1 MTRPGVAITGAGG
14 FIGRAV
20 LPALQRAGYEVLP
33 IHGLA
38 DDPAWLQATG
48 CAAVI
53 HLANIAHARAS
64 LEALQQVNVQGTRAV
79 AQRALKAGVPRFV
92 YVSSIKVHGEE
103 SPPEGFSADSPINPA
118 ERYGEAKARA
128 EQALQALARADGLQ
142 LSIVRPPLVYGPHVK
157 ANFLALMK
165 AVAHGWPLP
174 FARVANRRSLVYVAN
189 LADALIQCSRSE
201 RAVGRAFPVSDGVP
215 VSTAELCR
223 ALGHALGRP
232 ARLFAFP
239 QALIPM
245 PGLTRSLV
253 VDDSA
258 IRRELG
264 WKPPFSFDEGLSAT
278 AAWYR
283 SR

>member
-1 MTRPGVAITGAGG
+1 MTPPRVLVTGAGG
-14 FIGRAV
+14 FIGRSLVESLGA
-20 LPALQRAGYEVLP
+20 AGYEVVPVSL
-33 IHGLA
+33 HQSN
-38 DDPAWLQATG
+38 WSEN
-48 CAAVI
+48 AARCGGVI
-53 HLANIAHARAS
+53 HLANIAHARAAP
-64 LEALQQVNVQGTRAV
+64 EALERINVHGTSTV
-79 AQRALKAGVPRFV
+79 AQHALQAGIRRFV

-103 SPPEGFSADSPINPA
+103 SPPEGFSADSPINPVD
-118 ERYGEAKARA
+118 RYGEAKARA
-128 EQALQALARADGLQ
+128 EHVLQVLARAEGLQ
-142 LSIVRPPLVYGPHVK
+142 LSIVRPPLVYGPRVK

-165 AVAHGWPLP
+165 AVARGLPLP
-174 FARVANRRSLVYVAN
+174 FAGAANRRSLVYVAN
-189 LADALIQCSRSE
+189 LADALIQCARSE
-201 RAVGRAFPVSDGVP
+201 HAVGRVFPVSDGAP

-223 ALGHALGRP
+223 ALGQALERP

-264 WKPPFSFDEGLSAT
+264 WNPPFSFEQGLSAT

-283 SR
+283 NR